1 MNMGMRSTI
10 GLAVALGFVG
20 CGGPNVSV
28 PSAPSTL
35 PAAGLPPTV
44 AAFSVNIGSTGG
56 GTPLKLV
63 GTNLQRGA
71 SVTFGE
77 ATVTSNSYDPRD
89 APGTSLVIT
98 TPAHAAGQVDVTVTN
113 PDRSSAKL
121 SQRYE
126 YAPQQSFDLN
136 GTWEGTSMDGQH
148 ATIQFTIANN
158 VLVNASCQDLKN
170 TTVSLST
177 PTINGDFLS
186 EGPDGFR
193 LSGRIV
199 SPSDAI
205 GRLTAPACGS
215 DTLWL
220 ASKLAR

>member
-1 MNMGMRSTI
+1 LSI

-20 CGGPNVSV
+20 CGGPHASLV

-35 PAAGLPPTV
+35 PVATLPSGPIPTV
-44 AAFSVNIGSTGG
+44 TAFSVNIGSTAG
-56 GTPLKLV
+56 GTPLKII

-71 SVTFGE
+71 SVAFGQ
-77 ATVTSNSYDPRD
+77 ATVASNSWDPRD
-89 APGTSLVIT
+89 APGTSLHVT

-113 PDRSSAKL
+113 PDRSSVRL

-136 GTWEGTSMDGQH
+136 GAWEGFSMDGGH
-148 ATIQFTIANN
+148 AWIQFTIANN
-158 VLVNASCQDLKN
+158 VLVNASCWELGN

-177 PTINGDFLS
+177 PTTNGEFSS

-215 DTLWL
+215 DTLWR
-220 ASKLAR
+220 ATK